1 MLIYGVVQLLV
12 THSCL
17 PLITLTCTQTLLP
30 TRTPESIRLDSSGS
44 DPAVGA
50 AILEVGLNNPI
61 LEAGF
66 EIISS
71 PTSKPTSLSS
81 IKETLQV
88 CQVELHPFFIY
99 GHDGRTPLSAQ
110 VRGAESLE

>member
-1 MLIYGVVQLLV
+1 MGFVQLLV
-12 THSCL
+12 TRSCL
-17 PLITLTCTQTLLP
+17 PLIVLTLTQTLRP
-30 TRTPESIRLDSSGS
+30 TPESIRLDSSGS